1 MALSIKSDR
10 ADRLARELAALT
22 GESLTEAVETSL
34 EARLEVERRR
44 RRPGRIDGLADIV
57 QRFAAL
63 PTVDERSA
71 EEILGYDDDG
81 LPR

>member
-1 MALSIKSDR
+1 MVLSIKSDR

-22 GESLTEAVETSL
+22 GESITETVEASL

-44 RRPGRIDGLADIV
+44 RHLVGLDDIV
-57 QRFAAL
+57 ERFGAL
-63 PTVDERSA
+63 SVVDERTA
-71 EEILGYDDDG
+71 DAILGYDDAG